1 MITQHADALRQRRVF
16 PSVINNQ
23 ALVASGL
30 DPISHEGTA
39 AEILARPTSRY
50 QQLQQAFDL
59 PPLPDSV
66 VETLEIEIK
75 YGGYLVK
82 QQRQVARVQRMER
95 LIIPANLPM
104 THLSGMRNEAR
115 QVLQRAQ
122 PATIGQA
129 SRLAGMTPADISLL
143 ILAIEKQHT
152 VPNDTV

>member
-1 MITQHADALRQRRVF
+1 
-16 PSVINNQ
+16 
-23 ALVASGL
+23 
-30 DPISHEGTA
+30 
-39 AEILARPTSRY
+39 
-50 QQLQQAFDL
+50 
-59 PPLPDSV
+59 
-66 VETLEIEIK
+66 
-75 YGGYLVK
+75 
-82 QQRQVARVQRMER
+82 
-95 LIIPANLPM
+95 M

>member
-1 MITQHADALRQRRVF
+1 
-16 PSVINNQ
+16 
-23 ALVASGL
+23 
-30 DPISHEGTA
+30 
-39 AEILARPTSRY
+39 
-50 QQLQQAFDL
+50 
-59 PPLPDSV
+59 V